1 MITLFNGESYLEG
14 EINTMA
20 SSDDFY
26 YGHLGKHALSSSVLR
41 NIFDDPDKQ
50 LQYLK
55 GKGGN
60 TEALMLGKLT
70 HWCWLEPDVFY
81 RQIYTDL
88 RGNTNA
94 YKELVAQHGEENIF
108 KEKHRNIAEWLCRRL
123 DNNEEIREI
132 RKDAEVEVPSVKMI
146 DDVPVRGKADMI
158 KDDIIYDLKTGIVS
172 PQQFEWKIDAMNYDL
187 QAWIYMQLFPN
198 AKNFIF
204 IYINKHTRAPGIIEM
219 SEKAIERGGE
229 KYKVA
234 VDAYFK
240 IFHNK
245 EIDEIEFLLDQ
256 YVYHGTAR

>member
-1 MITLFNGESYLEG
+1 MITLFNGETYLEA

-20 SSDDFY
+20 ADDSFY
-26 YGHLGKHALSSSVLR
+26 YGHLGKYALSSSVLR

-70 HWCWLEPDVFY
+70 HWCWLEPEVFY
-81 RQIYTDL
+81 RQVYTDL
-88 RGNTNA
+88 RGNSNA
-94 YKELVAQHGEENIF
+94 YKELVQLHGEENVY

-132 RKDAEVEVPSVKMI
+132 RKDAEVEVASIKMI
-146 DDVPVRGKADMI
+146 DGHPVRGKADMI
-158 KDDIIYDLKTGIVS
+158 KGDTIYDLKTGIVT

-187 QAWIYMQLFPN
+187 QAWIYMQLFPEL
-198 AKNFIF
+198 KNFTF

-219 SEKAIERGGE
+219 PQSVIDRGGE

-234 VDAYFK
+234 VEVYMK

-245 EIDEIEFLLDQ
+245 EVDEIEFLLDQ
-256 YVYHGTAR
+256 YCYHGTAK